1 MTYKHEANGKQFLI
15 VEVPK
20 EVSDRC
26 FYIQD
31 NFLLW
36 TIVHLVYSG
45 YPPEP
50 DHDECENGG
59 TELTAGKYS
68 ILFIAEKATEA
79 QAAMVVTSDFISCI
93 HCECGGEQCP
103 GYFGRKLDAHPDCEG
118 VFSHYEYLQ
127 SLIRANF
134 TDTNF
139 NHLILEIL

>member
-1 MTYKHEANGKQFLI
+1 MTYTHEANGKQFLI
-15 VEVPK
+15 VEIDKTELNTLGELSDRIEK
-20 EVSDRC
+20 EV
-26 FYIQD
+26 
-31 NFLLW
+31 
-36 TIVHLVYSG
+36 
-45 YPPEP
+45 
-50 DHDECENGG
+50 ENLAIDINK
-59 TELTAGKYS
+59 TKFS
-68 ILFIAEKATEA
+68 CIAEKATEA
-79 QAAMVVTSDFISCI
+79 QAAMVVASDFINCI